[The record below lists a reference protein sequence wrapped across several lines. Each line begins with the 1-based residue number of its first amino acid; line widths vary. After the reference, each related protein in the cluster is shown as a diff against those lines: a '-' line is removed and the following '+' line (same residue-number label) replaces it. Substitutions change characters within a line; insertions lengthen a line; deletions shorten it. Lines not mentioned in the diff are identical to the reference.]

1 MLNQGADGVKFI
13 NVGCGPNTSYAAHA
27 PFTTGHTIAHGDFV
41 KVDMGALCQGYGADF
56 VRSYFVGM
64 SLRPGV
70 TGGEIFDRGYTM
82 ISKYL
87 ENFPREF
94 IGHGIGIGAHEEPRM
109 NHVNKT
115 VLEPGTVYCIEY
127 SYYHE
132 GVRHHTEETF
142 LLTEDGVEC
151 WTEHCPRDLVVEV

>member
-1 MLNQGADGVKFI
+1 
-13 NVGCGPNTSYAAHA
+13 
-27 PFTTGHTIAHGDFV
+27 
-41 KVDMGALCQGYGADF
+41 
-56 VRSYFVGM
+56 
-64 SLRPGV
+64 
-70 TGGEIFDRGYTM
+70 M

-151 WTEHCPRDLVVEV
+151 WTEHARAILSSRSRASALHRRMNKGIIPTVIDQNPCAHLRMPRDMIFHGWSMRLFQVTASASAHMRSRG